1 MSALFDTARL
11 AIRARLNAN
20 WTATPLDR
28 IAWQNEPFAKPLD
41 DQGNALS
48 FLYVE
53 VFNDT
58 SELTTVGIPG
68 QRRVTQSGR
77 IVAHAFVPLNAGLDT
92 AGTLRGA
99 VASIFE
105 EQFFDNVRCWLSRE
119 EEGGT
124 TDDTGAYFRTA
135 VTVSFDFYRLV

>member
-1 MSALFDTARL
+1 MSALFDAART

-28 IAWQNEPFAKPLD
+28 VAWQNEPFAKPLD
-41 DQGNALS
+41 DQGNALA

-58 SELTTVGIPG
+58 TELTTVGKPG
-68 QRRVTQSGR
+68 QRRVTQGGR
-77 IVAHAFVPLNAGLDT
+77 IVAHAFVPLNAGLDA

-99 VASIFE
+99 CASIFE
-105 EQFFDNVRCWLSRE
+105 EQLFDNVRGWLSRE

-124 TDDTGAYFRTA
+124 ADDTGAYFRTS
-135 VTVSFDFYRLV
+135 VTIDFDFYRLV

>member
-1 MSALFDTARL
+1 MSALFDAART

-20 WTATPLDR
+20 WTATPLSR
-28 IAWQNEPFAKPLD
+28 IAWPNEDFAKPLD

-53 VFNDT
+53 VFNDS

-77 IVAHAFVPLNAGLDT
+77 IVAHAFVPLNAGLDA

-99 VASIFE
+99 VAQIFE
-105 EQFFDNVRCWLSRE
+105 EQLFDNIRCWLSKE

-124 TDDTGAYFRTA
+124 ADDTGAYFRTS
-135 VTVSFDFYRLV
+135 VTIQFDFYRLV